1 MIKIGQKVS
10 FDPWHGINSVLGS
23 SNDGNVEGKVVYVN
37 PKHNWFEVEYKMG
50 DGKFKSSFNF
60 CDVFGEDAFVRLVRS

>member
-23 SNDGNVEGKVVYVN
+23 RNDDNVEGRVIYIN
-37 PKHNWFEVEYKMG
+37 PKHNWFTVEYPLG
-50 DGKFKSSFNF
+50 NGKFRTSFHF
-60 CDVFGEDAFVRLVRS
+60 CDVFGEKRFVRLVRK

>member
-23 SNDGNVEGKVVYVN
+23 RNDGNVEGTVIYVN
-37 PKHNWFEVEYKMG
+37 EPHNYFTVEYELG
-50 DGKFKSSFNF
+50 DGKFKTSFNF
-60 CDVFGEDAFVRLVRS
+60 CDVFGEKRYVRMVRR